1 MRVYIDFNRRNFPW
15 CSWARSIQPTFRPVR
30 PGKEDHLKRWT
41 CFFETFPVGPNRSI
55 EFRTEISGNFGWM
68 DRTPYLECIQY
79 IHTAFCWQTRR
90 IILHLNARGFMIK
103 VFSIPK
109 RFRQFPCCGDSM
121 DCRRCTNFAGR
132 FCVDKCG
139 QHSTKLI
146 TLDHR
151 LLCLHV
157 GPNIGFLFGVS

>member
-1 MRVYIDFNRRNFPW
+1 MQLQCIFFWLASTFTRISQWYNSQWEIIIPFEKLRYARFDIDFNRRNFPW
-15 CSWARSIQPTFRPVR
+15 CS
-30 PGKEDHLKRWT
+30 
-41 CFFETFPVGPNRSI
+41 
-55 EFRTEISGNFGWM
+55 
-68 DRTPYLECIQY
+68 YLEYIQF
-79 IHTAFCWQTRR
+79 TAFCWQTRR

-132 FCVDKCG
+132 FCVDASG

>member
-1 MRVYIDFNRRNFPW
+1 MQLQCIFFWLASTFTRISQWYNSQWEIIIPFENLRNARLHWLQQTELPMVFL
-15 CSWARSIQPTFRPVR
+15 SWIYSV
-30 PGKEDHLKRWT
+30 
-41 CFFETFPVGPNRSI
+41 
-55 EFRTEISGNFGWM
+55 
-68 DRTPYLECIQY
+68 

-90 IILHLNARGFMIK
+90 IILHSNARGFMIK

-121 DCRRCTNFAGR
+121 YCRRCTNFAGR
-132 FCVDKCG
+132 FCVDTCG
-139 QHSTKLI
+139 QHSTRLI

>member
-1 MRVYIDFNRRNFPW
+1 
-15 CSWARSIQPTFRPVR
+15 
-30 PGKEDHLKRWT
+30 
-41 CFFETFPVGPNRSI
+41 
-55 EFRTEISGNFGWM
+55 
-68 DRTPYLECIQY
+68 
-79 IHTAFCWQTRR
+79 
-90 IILHLNARGFMIK
+90 MIK

-132 FCVDKCG
+132 FCVDASG